1 MGSIIIHSPGLHYK
15 IPSYLLKYCVNDEDR
30 QKVRG
35 LAKLQICTTHTV
47 HSVAVAW
54 PEGRG
59 LRAGWRWAKYE
70 GGMGPSAIVLMIIIK
85 FKKTRNKSKK
95 KKPNYHHQL
104 MKEREFWHYF

>member
-1 MGSIIIHSPGLHYK
+1 M
-15 IPSYLLKYCVNDEDR
+15 
-30 QKVRG
+30 RG